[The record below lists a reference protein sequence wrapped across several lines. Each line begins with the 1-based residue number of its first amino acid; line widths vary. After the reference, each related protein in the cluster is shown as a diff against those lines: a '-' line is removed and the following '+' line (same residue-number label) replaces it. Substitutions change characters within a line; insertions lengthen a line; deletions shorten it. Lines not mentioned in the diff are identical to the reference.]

1 MPNPLE
7 VLKRAQN
14 LPVDGRLLT
23 IADLMQEFQCSRRQ
37 VEMLIETGEL
47 AAFKNGKRVLTTQAA
62 RDDLVHRRIE
72 ERLAELEGRGDEK

>member
-37 VEMLIETGEL
+37 VEMLIETGAIVEN
-47 AAFKNGKRVLTTQAA
+47 AEFPIADARWPGPGK
-62 RDDLVHRRIE
+62 I
-72 ERLAELEGRGDEK
+72 

>member
-1 MPNPLE
+1 MTSPQLE

-14 LPVDGRLLT
+14 LPLDGRLLT

-47 AAFKNGKRVLTTQAA
+47 AAFKNGKRILTTQAA
-62 RDDLVHRRIE
+62 RDDLVRRRIE
-72 ERLAELEGRGDEK
+72 ERLAELEGRDI